1 MKKPIS
7 PMLTL
12 LLSLLLIFLSGCQPS
27 PAAPAVTLQ
36 VFAAASLTEAFNEL
50 GRDFARQQRGVQVQF
65 NFAGSQQL
73 VQQLQQGVQA
83 DVFASANLSQMRLVV
98 EQGLVISE
106 TVQVFASN
114 QLAVALAPGN
124 PAGIED
130 LAHLSQPGVR
140 LVLAA
145 PEAPAGIYTQELLLR
160 LAGYPTFGPWY
171 REAVLDN
178 VVSYETNVKA
188 VLEKVQLGEA
198 DAGILYASDVQGKDA
213 PQLESFIVPPEVN
226 PRIRYPIA
234 PLVGAAQPELAQVFI
249 DFVLSEQGQKVLAE
263 HGLLP
268 PPAP

>member
-1 MKKPIS
+1 MKNQIYSLTVK
-7 PMLTL
+7 LTL
-12 LLSLLLIFLSGCQPS
+12 LLVLLASCQP
-27 PAAPAVTLQ
+27 APVAPKVTLQ

-50 GRDFARQQRGVQVQF
+50 GRGFSRQQRGVEVLF
-65 NFAGSQQL
+65 NYAGTQQL
-73 VQQLQQGVQA
+73 VQQLIQGAEA
-83 DVFASANLSQMRLVV
+83 DVFASANLSQMELVV

-124 PAGIED
+124 PAGIQN
-130 LAHLSQPGVR
+130 LAYLSQPGVR

-145 PEAPAGIYTQELLLR
+145 PEVPAGIYTQEMLLR

-171 REAVLDN
+171 REAVLAN
-178 VVSYETNVKA
+178 VVSYETTVKA
-188 VLEKVQLGEA
+188 VLAKVQLGEA
-198 DAGILYASDVQGKDA
+198 DAGILYASDVLGKDA
-213 PQLESFIVPPEVN
+213 PKLENFLVPADVN

-234 PLVGAAQPELAQVFI
+234 PLVNAVQPELARAFI
-249 DFVLSEQGQKVLAE
+249 EFVRSEQGQKVLAE